1 MVKVTMEQRKAAIA
15 EKAKADKAAK
25 YKAFADASKE
35 CEAILNHPATMADT
49 QAYIEMQ
56 KKIEKESARAEE
68 FELFKLRL
76 QSGVYPYAEWETE
89 EGNYVG
95 ACCVEKWPFSVLPF
109 FSDLQC
115 CKPEY
120 VCHMKPC
127 CSCKCNCCKD
137 CCKCEGPSCYKPYGC
152 EACGLHVHCAKYPM
166 CLSVSAASQHFR
178 SP

>member
-35 CEAILNHPATMADT
+35 CEALLNHPATMADT
-49 QAYIEMQ
+49 LAYMELQ

-68 FELFKLRL
+68 FELLKLRL
-76 QSGVYPYAEWETE
+76 LQGVYPYAEWETE

-95 ACCVEKWPFSVLPF
+95 ACCVDKWPFSVLPF
-109 FSDLQC
+109 VSDLEC
-115 CKPEY
+115 CKPGY
-120 VCHMKPC
+120 VCHIKPC
-127 CSCKCNCCKD
+127 CKCNCNCCKD
-137 CCKCEGPSCYKPYGC
+137 CCKPTDCYKPYGIEIGC
-152 EACGLHVHCAKYPM
+152 LHVHCAKYPS